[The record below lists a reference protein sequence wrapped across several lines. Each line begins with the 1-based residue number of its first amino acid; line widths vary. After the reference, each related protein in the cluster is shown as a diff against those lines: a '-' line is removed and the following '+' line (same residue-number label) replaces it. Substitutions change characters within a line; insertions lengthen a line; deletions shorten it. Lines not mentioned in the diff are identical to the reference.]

1 MTLVPVVLAQE
12 VPSRACPRKN
22 DVVPRDRKK
31 QEPFHWIENLNQPV
45 VPHSSISGYTSMVSP
60 TKKTQS
66 NISNLGKQ
74 KAVLQ
79 QYLLGRKVAQIKLS
93 NLEKIDPNKVPWSLV
108 GGWVCVWVG
117 D

>member
-1 MTLVPVVLAQE
+1 
-12 VPSRACPRKN
+12 
-22 DVVPRDRKK
+22 
-31 QEPFHWIENLNQPV
+31 
-45 VPHSSISGYTSMVSP
+45 MVSP

-93 NLEKIDPNKVPWSLV
+93 NLEKIDPNKVP
-108 GGWVCVWVG
+108 
-117 D
+117 